1 MPHMREVVMEK
12 LIIRG
17 STRLRGSVKISGA
30 KNSAVAVLPAAILSP
45 DLVHLENLPDITDV
59 RTMIAILEDLGVSIR
74 RRGKNAVNLKTGNL
88 SKIAPSYDLVK
99 KMRASYYF
107 MGSLLARFGQAEVP
121 IPGGCDLGPRPIDQ
135 HLKGFAAL
143 GAKSIIE
150 HGMIKLWADK
160 LVGAR
165 IYFDVV
171 SIGATVNLMLAA
183 AAAEGKTVLENVAKE
198 PEIVD
203 VANFLNAI
211 GANVRGA
218 GTDVIRIE
226 GTRHFSGA
234 NHTVIPD
241 RIEAGTFMLAAASTG
256 GSVRVED
263 VIPKHLESITAKLRE
278 VGAKVEVE
286 PEAIK
291 VEGLETL
298 SPSDIK
304 TFPYPGFPTDLQP
317 PAMVLLT
324 AAKGLSVITENVF
337 DGRYSHVDEL
347 KRMGA
352 TIKVEGRT
360 ALIEGGSAL
369 SGAPVTAPD
378 LRSGAALIIA
388 AIMAE
393 GESEISAIEH
403 VDRGYEYLEEK
414 LVKLGACI
422 RRAAATGSSRVVKE

>member
-1 MPHMREVVMEK
+1 MEK
-12 LIIRG
+12 LIISG
-17 STRLRGSVKISGA
+17 STQLRGSVKISGA

-45 DLVHLENLPDITDV
+45 DVVHLENLPDITDV

-74 RRGKNAVNLKTGNL
+74 RRGKNAVDLKTGNL
-88 SKIAPSYDLVK
+88 SKIAPSYGLVK

-143 GAKSIIE
+143 GAKSTIE

-183 AAAEGKTVLENVAKE
+183 AVAEGKTVLENVAKE

-203 VANFLNAI
+203 VANFLNAM

-226 GTRHFSGA
+226 GTKQFSGA

-278 VGAKVEVE
+278 VGANVEVE
-286 PEAIK
+286 PETIK
-291 VEGLETL
+291 VEGLEAL
-298 SPSDIK
+298 KPSDIK

-360 ALIEGGSAL
+360 ALIEGGSIL

-403 VDRGYEYLEEK
+403 VDRGYEKLEDK
-414 LVKLGACI
+414 LIRLGASI
-422 RRAAATGSSRVVKE
+422 RRAVDTGLNMVAKD